1 MPKKHPPARAPDP
14 AQPKILKISR
24 GVTFAGQRDIAVDVQ
39 YPGEP
44 PTRVEFV
51 GPSGNIA
58 GPVVMVLRGHQT
70 FVSDPA
76 RFGPFGPAWVR
87 RFFEA

>member
-1 MPKKHPPARAPDP
+1 MPKKRPPARAADP
-14 AQPKILKISR
+14 AQPKILKVHR
-24 GVTFAGQRDIAVDVQ
+24 GQSFAGQRSIAVDVQ
-39 YPGEP
+39 CPGEP
-44 PTRVEFV
+44 TTGVEFV
-51 GPSGNIA
+51 GPSGDIA
-58 GPVVMVLRGHQT
+58 GPVVMVVRGHQT